1 MTAIIK
7 EETRMDHLA
16 KTYLQMYEEFIV
28 GYKQY
33 KKEKSTPYMKSVKAE
48 RLVD

>member
-7 EETRMDHLA
+7 EETRMDNIT

-33 KKEKSTPYMKSVKAE
+33 KKEKAVPYTKTKKREAQQ
-48 RLVD
+48 

>member
-7 EETRMDHLA
+7 EENRMDAPA
-16 KTYLQMYEEFIV
+16 KTYLQMYLDYIN

-33 KKEKSTPYMKSVKAE
+33 KKEKFTFAAEKMQKQQVKM
-48 RLVD
+48 